1 MARLRVRARQ
11 SGQVP
16 DILRLCSSSFIYALN
31 RARFNNL
38 RIFFVALDFHNRE
51 VDSFLLPHEKLSFDI
66 LHYIP
71 LLTSRNLLPAAVAG
85 LTLRHYIVVEHGDSV
100 AHFFR
105 NKTTLIVVNLLDGGL
120 F

>member
-1 MARLRVRARQ
+1 M
-11 SGQVP
+11 P
-16 DILRLCSSSFIYALN
+16 DILSLCSSSFIYALSK
-31 RARFNNL
+31 ARFNNL
-38 RIFFVALDFHNRE
+38 WIFFVALDFHNRE

-71 LLTSRNLLPAAVAG
+71 LLTSRNLLPVAVAG